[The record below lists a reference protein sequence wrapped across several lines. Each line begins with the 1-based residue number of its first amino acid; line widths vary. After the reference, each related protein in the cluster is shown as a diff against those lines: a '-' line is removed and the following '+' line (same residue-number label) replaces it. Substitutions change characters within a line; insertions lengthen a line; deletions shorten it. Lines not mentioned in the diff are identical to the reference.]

1 MRKKASVLVGLLWC
15 MALLSV
21 VVISVLHT
29 ARLDLMVQ
37 KNYAD
42 QIQARYL
49 ALAGI
54 EKAKALLY
62 HEAIERRTARKNHTG
77 KLFDD
82 PDEFRQVD
90 LGPGQ
95 FSVLRRGN
103 DDEGGGIIYG
113 IADEESR
120 LNVNYAQAEE
130 LAKIDGMSPDIV
142 AAIMDWRDED
152 KNVSPGGAEDEYY
165 MGLQP
170 PRLPRSGLFQSTKEL
185 LMVRG
190 ITSATLLGEKS
201 QGDELPDS
209 ETEANGGDSID
220 GGWAALLGVDGWVQN
235 LNAAGD
241 KRIPVQTAS
250 EKALTGITGI
260 TPEIAKAIV
269 TRRQNNKF
277 ESLADLLEAPLTT
290 SNPRTGVTT
299 ANDNGP
305 KAVSDDLLIRIADD
319 VAVDSTSEIPGLIN
333 INTAAS
339 EVLRCL
345 GGVTPELA
353 QAIVTHRRSN
363 GFFENVAGVLKVAG
377 MTHEIFKQVAPRI
390 TVRSETFRLVSE
402 GVVTSTGARHRI
414 QAIVHVGPQTVETL
428 SYREDL

>member
-1 MRKKASVLVGLLWC
+1 

-62 HEAIERRTARKNHTG
+62 HEATERRTARKNHTG
-77 KLFDD
+77 KLFDE

-90 LGPGQ
+90 LGPGK
-95 FSVLRRGN
+95 FSVLRRGT
-103 DDEGGGIIYG
+103 DDEGGGILYG
-113 IADEESR
+113 VADEECR

-130 LAKIDGMSPDIV
+130 LAKINGMSPDIV

-165 MGLQP
+165 LGLQP
-170 PRLPRSGLFQSTKEL
+170 PRRPRNGLFQSTKEL
-185 LMVRG
+185 LLVRG
-190 ITSATLLGEKS
+190 ITTANLLGEKS

-209 ETEANGGDSID
+209 ETGVNGGEFFD
-220 GGWAALLGVDGWVQN
+220 GGWAELLSVDGWIQN

-241 KRIPVQTAS
+241 NRVPVQTAS
-250 EKALTGITGI
+250 EKELAGITGI

-277 ESLADLLEAPLTT
+277 ESLADLLEVPLTAR
-290 SNPRTGVTT
+290 NPRTGATT
-299 ANDNGP
+299 PNNDGP
-305 KAVSDDLLIRIADD
+305 KAISDDLLSQIADD
-319 VAVDSTSEIPGLIN
+319 IAIDSTSEIPGLIN

-363 GFFENVAGVLKVAG
+363 GFFDNIAGLLKVPG
-377 MTHEIFKQVAPRI
+377 MTHEIFKQVAARI
-390 TVRSETFRLVSE
+390 TARSETFRLVSE

-414 QAIVHVGPQTVETL
+414 QVTVHVGSQTVETL

>member
-1 MRKKASVLVGLLWC
+1 MRKEASVLVGLLWC

-29 ARLDLMVQ
+29 ARLDLTVQ
-37 KNYAD
+37 KNYGD

-62 HEAIERRTARKNHTG
+62 HDATERRTARKNHTG
-77 KLFDD
+77 KLFDE
-82 PDEFRQVD
+82 PDEFRQMD

-103 DDEGGGIIYG
+103 DAEGGGIIYG
-113 IADEESR
+113 VADEESR

-130 LAKIDGMSPDIV
+130 IAKIDGMSPDIV
-142 AAIMDWRDED
+142 AAILDWRDED

-170 PRLPRSGLFQSTKEL
+170 PRLPRNGLFQSTREL

-190 ITSATLLGEKS
+190 ITTANLLGEKG

-209 ETEANGGDSID
+209 DTEANANDSLD
-220 GGWAALLGVDGWVQN
+220 GGWAALLSVDGWMQN
-235 LNAAGD
+235 LNAAGE
-241 KRIPVQTAS
+241 KRIPVQTAT
-250 EKALTGITGI
+250 EKDLTGITGI

-269 TRRQNNKF
+269 TRRQSNKF
-277 ESLADLLEAPLTT
+277 ESLADLLEVPLTT
-290 SNPRTGVTT
+290 ANPRTGAATP
-299 ANDNGP
+299 NNNGP
-305 KAVSDDLLIRIADD
+305 KAITDDLLSQIADD
-319 VAVDSTSEIPGLIN
+319 VAIDSTSEIPGLIN
-333 INTAAS
+333 INTAPS

-363 GFFENVAGVLKVAG
+363 GFFDNIAGVLKVPG
-377 MTHEIFKQVAPRI
+377 MTREIFKQMAGRI
-390 TVRSETFRLVSE
+390 TARSETFRIVSE

-414 QAIVHVGPQTVETL
+414 QAVVHVGSQTVETL